1 MTTEEYFKKLL
12 EDSEKQPTNWLS
24 DRVLDK
30 NIKMLDEDIE
40 AEWDDFPLF
49 TKKYLSILH
58 NVTITKLMPL
68 LNFWNQYQ

>member
-12 EDSEKQPTNWLS
+12 EDSEKHPTNWLS

-49 TKKYLSILH
+49 TKKYLSILR

-68 LNFWNQYQ
+68 LNFWNQ